1 MVWVSMSQSWVDE
14 LEATE
19 YPWSDK
25 FASVWRLKGLSN
37 VQEVRGLSAGTGAD
51 YVNAGKQTLLI
62 PGHLKNYLDKY

>member
-14 LEATE
+14 LKAAE

-37 VQEVRGLSAGTGAD
+37 VQEVRGWSLGFGAD
-51 YVNAGKQTLLI
+51 YINARRQTALI
-62 PGHLKNYLDKY
+62 PERVKESLEKY